1 MKQVLLL
8 WTALLLLACNH
19 PTPTP
24 DDTRQ
29 KQDTTHQPQDTT
41 HQPQDTTHQTQEALL
56 PIRGADLSWI
66 TEQEQMG
73 VLFYDSLAQP
83 QEVMSLLKSYGM
95 TAVRLR
101 VWVNHSTGWCNLPDV
116 LVKAKRAAELGL
128 NVMIDFH
135 YSDYFADPSK
145 QNKPAAWKNCPFD
158 ALRDSLVAHTTTVLS
173 ALQKEG
179 VTPAWVQIGNET
191 RNGMLW
197 PTGQLWNNQG
207 DLPDGWK
214 NYAALTTAGYD
225 ATKAIFPD
233 AIVVVHIDNA
243 YENNNWF
250 FRKMKAN
257 GGKFDAIGLSHYP
270 MMQSWSGKNWKE
282 MNKLALNNIKL
293 LHGEFNCPIM
303 LSEIGTLSANAQVP
317 TAVQVITDL
326 RAKLDTLPYYDGAFY
341 WEPTCYNNWKPTEY
355 AKDGWGAYNMGAFTS
370 TGQPN
375 QALIQLW
382 QH

>member
-8 WTALLLLACNH
+8 WTALLFLACN
-19 PTPTP
+19 PNTPTP
-24 DDTRQ
+24 
-29 KQDTTHQPQDTT
+29 
-41 HQPQDTTHQTQEALL
+41 L
-56 PIRGADLSWI
+56 PPTSPTPIYGADLSWL
-66 TEQEQMG
+66 TEQEHDG
-73 VLFYDSLAQP
+73 VLFFDSTWNQLEA
-83 QEVMSLLKSYGM
+83 MTLLQNYGM

-116 LVKAKRAAELGL
+116 LVKAQRANRLGL
-128 NVMIDFH
+128 HVMIDFH

-145 QNKPAAWKNCPFD
+145 QTKPAAWKDCTFD
-158 ALRDSLVAHTTTVLS
+158 ALRDSVVAHTTTVLT
-173 ALQKEG
+173 ALQQIG
-179 VTPAWVQIGNET
+179 VTPTWVQIGNET

-197 PTGQLWNNQG
+197 PTAQLWNSKG

-225 ATKAIFPD
+225 AVKAVFPE

-250 FRKMKAN
+250 FRKLKAN

-270 MMQSWSGKNWKE
+270 MMQAWSGKTWQE
-282 MNKLALNNIKL
+282 MNKLALNNIQL
-293 LHGEFNCPIM
+293 LHGEFDCPIM
-303 LSEIGTLSANAQVP
+303 LAEIGTLSAKNQVP
-317 TAVQVITDL
+317 TAVEIIADL

-341 WEPTCYNNWKPTEY
+341 WEPTAYNNWKPAEY
-355 AKDGWGAYNMGAFTS
+355 SKDGWGAYNMGAFTS